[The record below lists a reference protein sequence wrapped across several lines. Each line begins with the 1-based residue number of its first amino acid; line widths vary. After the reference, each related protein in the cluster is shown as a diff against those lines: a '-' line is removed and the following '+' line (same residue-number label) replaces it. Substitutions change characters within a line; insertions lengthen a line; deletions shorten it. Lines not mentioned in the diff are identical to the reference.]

1 MSGPRLASGRM
12 TEEMMAT
19 KKTKKPGDTS
29 LAKEWKRLEKQYV
42 KTLGKDAAGHHP
54 AELEP
59 RVLAFQHEFDLTP
72 LLPSEYLQFVKELGY
87 RWVSTGDVKLAFLPP
102 RWMLSL
108 SQQMGVPG
116 HKWEAVREEREAGT
130 HNYRF
135 VMFASSD
142 INDVNGYCF
151 GKSEES
157 DELVVWNVEDSL
169 PESELGS
176 FSTWLEQELGALS
189 EALSELDEENEEERE
204 LGEPL
209 GLEGESLPVAVKASK
224 KKGPEELLAAFPR
237 TEKELTL
244 NGRKLGELPALIGE
258 FAELERLWLGSTGL
272 KQLPKELGLLGKL
285 TKLDLSFNREL
296 QSLPPEVGQLQNL
309 ESLNLKNTGLTSLPE
324 ELGQLERLTFLD
336 LQATELKS
344 LPACL
349 FQMKS
354 LKTLDLYWT
363 PIPPEEIEKLRR
375 ALPDCK
381 VGTL

>member
-1 MSGPRLASGRM
+1 
-12 TEEMMAT
+12 MAA
-19 KKTKKPGDTS
+19 KKTRKPGDTS
-29 LAKEWKRLEKQYV
+29 PAKEWKRLENQFLK
-42 KTLGKDAAGHHP
+42 KLGKDAAGSYP

-59 RVLAFQHEFDLTP
+59 RAMAFPHGFDLSP
-72 LLPSEYLQFVKELGY
+72 FLPPEYLQFVKELGY
-87 RWVSTGDVKLAFLPP
+87 RWVSSGDAALAFLPP

-108 SQQMGVPG
+108 SQQMGEPG
-116 HKWEAVREEREAGT
+116 RKWVEVRKEREAGT
-130 HNYRF
+130 HAYRF
-135 VMFASSD
+135 VMFASGD

-151 GKSEES
+151 GKSEDG

-169 PESELGS
+169 PERELGP
-176 FSTWLEQELGALS
+176 FSTWLEQKLGALS
-189 EALSELDEENEEERE
+189 EALSELDEEEADEDEQE
-204 LGEPL
+204 LGDPL
-209 GLEGESLPVAVKASK
+209 SLESDSLPLAVKAP
-224 KKGPEELLAAFPR
+224 KKGGAEGLLSAFPR

-244 NGRKLGELPALIGE
+244 NGRKLGELPAVIGE
-258 FAELERLWLGSTGL
+258 FSE
-272 KQLPKELGLLGKL
+272 L

-296 QSLPPEVGQLQNL
+296 KSLPPEVGQLQSL

-324 ELGQLERLTFLD
+324 ELGQLKQLRFLD

-349 FQMKS
+349 FLMTS